1 MPRGLDAFSLRSC
14 LLAVLAFHPFFLSIV
29 AAQAPPVPVERLTFR
44 DAIDRAIANNPSMA
58 SAAASILRAEGLLS
72 QARSATLLQVTGT
85 VTTTTLN
92 RGVSFED
99 TTVTP
104 RNQVAASLTI
114 DQPIVAAADWAR
126 RAQAQDN
133 RDVAVLGAS
142 ETRRQVAVA
151 TADAYLAIIALRQ
164 VVEGDVR
171 ARDNA
176 RAHFDLAT
184 QLEEQGTG
192 SRLNALRAQQ
202 QLSTFERML
211 EVAMLAVYR
220 AQEALGVLVV
230 ADGPVDASEEPVFDV
245 PSDPA
250 AAGTT
255 RAELAPV
262 LLQARPDLRLFTGE
276 EQAAARVLRD
286 SSKDRWPSLNA
297 LFLPQSV
304 YPGQFFT
311 SPNNWRFLLQ
321 SNIPIFDSGLRS
333 SLRVQRQA
341 ALDAAQANLA
351 SGVTQATSEVRA
363 ARESVASGL
372 RSLAAAQRA
381 AQEAQQVVN
390 IVNISFGAG
399 AATNIE
405 VIDAE
410 RSARDAD
417 TAVAVSEHILRR
429 ARLDLLQ
436 ALGRFP

>member
-1 MPRGLDAFSLRSC
+1 
-14 LLAVLAFHPFFLSIV
+14 
-29 AAQAPPVPVERLTFR
+29 
-44 DAIDRAIANNPSMA
+44 
-58 SAAASILRAEGLLS
+58 
-72 QARSATLLQVTGT
+72 
-85 VTTTTLN
+85 
-92 RGVSFED
+92 
-99 TTVTP
+99 
-104 RNQVAASLTI
+104 
-114 DQPIVAAADWAR
+114 
-126 RAQAQDN
+126 
-133 RDVAVLGAS
+133 LG
-142 ETRRQVAVA
+142 
-151 TADAYLAIIALRQ
+151 I
-164 VVEGDVR
+164 
-171 ARDNA
+171 
-176 RAHFDLAT
+176 
-184 QLEEQGTG
+184 
-192 SRLNALRAQQ
+192 
-202 QLSTFERML
+202 
-211 EVAMLAVYR
+211 
-220 AQEALGVLVV
+220 LVV
-230 ADGPVDASEEPVFDV
+230 ADGPVDAGEEPVFDV
-245 PSDPA
+245 PTDSA
-250 AAGTT
+250 AAGAT
-255 RAELAPV
+255 RADLAPV

-321 SNIPIFDSGLRS
+321 SSIPIFDSGLRS

-341 ALDAAQANLA
+341 ALDVATANLA
-351 SGVTQATSEVRA
+351 GGITQASSEVRA

-372 RSLAAAQRA
+372 RALAAAQRA

-417 TAVAVSEHILRR
+417 TAVAAAEHILRR

>member
-1 MPRGLDAFSLRSC
+1 MRKGGEASFVHSCILAF
-14 LLAVLAFHPFFLSIV
+14 LAFLTFPPSVLA
-29 AAQAPPVPVERLTFR
+29 QTPPEPVERLTFR
-44 DAIDRAIANNPSMA
+44 EAIDRAIANNPSTA
-58 SAAASILRAEGLLS
+58 VAAAGILRAEGLLS
-72 QARSATLLQVTGT
+72 QARSATLLQVTGN
-85 VTTTTLN
+85 VTMTTLN

-104 RNQVAASLTI
+104 RNQIAGSLTVDMPVI
-114 DQPIVAAADWAR
+114 AAAAWAR
-126 RAQAQDN
+126 RAQAGDN
-133 RDVAVLGAS
+133 RDVAVLSAT
-142 ETRRQVAVA
+142 EARRQIALA

-164 VVEGDVR
+164 LVEGDIR

-176 RAHFDLAT
+176 RAHFNLAT
-184 QLEEQGTG
+184 QLEQQGTG

-230 ADGPVDASEEPVFDV
+230 ADGPVDASEEPIFDM
-245 PSDPA
+245 PSDA
-250 AAGTT
+250 AASGTT

-262 LLQARPDLRLFTGE
+262 LLQSRPDLRLFTGE

-286 SSKDRWPSLNA
+286 SSKDWWPSLNA
-297 LFLPQSV
+297 LFVPQSV

-321 SNIPIFDSGLRS
+321 TNIPIFDSGERS
-333 SLRVQRQA
+333 SFRVQREA
-341 ALDAAQANLA
+341 ALDVAQANLA
-351 SGVTQATSEVRA
+351 GGVTQASSEVRA

-381 AQEAQQVVN
+381 AQEAQQVVD

-417 TAVAVSEHILRR
+417 TAVAAVEHILRR

>member
-1 MPRGLDAFSLRSC
+1 MRRGREAFLHSC
-14 LLAVLAFHPFFLSIV
+14 ILAFFAFLASYPHSV
-29 AAQAPPVPVERLTFR
+29 AAQAPPEPVERLTFR
-44 DAIDRAIANNPSMA
+44 QAVDRAIANNPSSA
-58 SAAASILRAEGLLS
+58 VAAAVILRAEGLLS
-72 QARSATLLQVTGT
+72 QARSATLLEVTGN

-133 RDVAVLGAS
+133 RDVAVLSAV
-142 ETRRQVAVA
+142 ETRRQIAVA

-164 VVEGDVR
+164 LVEGDIR

-184 QLEEQGTG
+184 QLEQQGTG

-202 QLSTFERML
+202 QVSTFERNL
-211 EVAMLAVYR
+211 EVANLAVYR
-220 AQEALGVLVV
+220 AQEALGILVV
-230 ADGPVDASEEPVFDV
+230 ADGPVDAGEEPVFDV
-245 PSDPA
+245 PTDPA
-250 AAGTT
+250 AAGAT

-321 SNIPIFDSGLRS
+321 SSIPIFDGGMRS

-341 ALDAAQANLA
+341 ALDVATANLA
-351 SGVTQATSEVRA
+351 GGITQASSEVRA

-372 RSLAAAQRA
+372 RALAAAQRA

-417 TAVAVSEHILRR
+417 TAVAAAEHILRR